1 MRFSQLVVIAA
12 GVGLVLSITAS
23 MVAAPA
29 SAATDLSGTWSSDSL
44 RDNDIGYH
52 FDLTAVPNTSA
63 GYIGTFQF
71 SFRDGRKGSKVPVRV
86 TATGNKVTF
95 IARSGSFDKS
105 GTVLRGVLTTKGPS
119 IRMTNCQARLNLV
132 MARDLA
138 SDCTFRPAKAS

>member
-1 MRFSQLVVIAA
+1 MKYRRPLAIAA
-12 GVGLVLSITAS
+12 GVCLSLSITALLMTS
-23 MVAAPA
+23 PA
-29 SAATDLSGTWSSDSL
+29 SAATDLSGTWNSDSL

-63 GYIGTFQF
+63 GYVGAFQF
-71 SFRDGRKGSKVPVRV
+71 AYRDGRKGSKVPVRV
-86 TATGNKVTF
+86 TASGNKVTF

-119 IRMTNCQARLNLV
+119 IRMTNCQARLNLA

-138 SDCTFRPAKAS
+138 SDCTFRPAKDS